1 MALTGIQR
9 AYLTARVGQARVAA
23 VRLAFIPT
31 ATQGTTAAAG
41 LSPGSAGGYYV
52 WRRRYLP
59 TTTWTAVRPPAS
71 QR

>member
-9 AYLTARVGQARVAA
+9 AYLTARAGWMRAGASRAA
-23 VRLAFIPT
+23 FLPT

-59 TTTWTAVRPPAS
+59 STTWTAIRPPAS